1 MTGGPPV
8 SYQDGG
14 DPCIHIGEE
23 GKRMDPREYLA
34 EAGKVLDEHR
44 TSRTEAPDP
53 ELERVVTLLRSLE
66 EQGQG
71 DLLDD
76 PAELDT
82 TLEGLLDRIRTQ
94 GGSEPVFQEMYDVVV
109 WTRDELGNQTRLNRY
124 E

>member
-1 MTGGPPV
+1 
-8 SYQDGG
+8 
-14 DPCIHIGEE
+14 
-23 GKRMDPREYLA
+23 MDPREYLA
-34 EAGKVLDEHR
+34 EAGKVVDENR

-53 ELERVVTLLRSLE
+53 ELEGIVTFLRSLE

-82 TLEGLLDRIRTQ
+82 TLEGLLDRMRAQ
-94 GGSEPVFQEMYDVVV
+94 GGSEPAFQEIYDVVA
-109 WTRDELGNQTRLNRY
+109 WTRDELENQTRLNRY